1 MRLAGLQPE
10 SIVDG
15 PGIRFTVYFQGCS
28 HRCTGCHNPETH
40 DAAGGSL
47 VELDQLIKQIER
59 SRAVGGVTFSGGEPF
74 EQAPAAA
81 ALAAEVAKL
90 GLDLVI
96 YSGYTFEELI
106 NRRHSDQSAG
116 YLLQAGRLLVDGPF
130 IQAEKDLNLA
140 YRGSRNQRLIDL
152 PRSLNT
158 GKAVLYSLSDQSGS
172 CANGKSG

>member
-28 HRCTGCHNPETH
+28 HRCPGCHNPETH
-40 DAAGGSL
+40 DPAGGSL
-47 VELDQLIKQIER
+47 VELDQLLAQIE
-59 SRAVGGVTFSGGEPF
+59 SSQAIDGVTFSGGEPF
-74 EQAPAAA
+74 EQTLVAVT
-81 ALAAEVAKL
+81 LAAEVARL

-106 NRRHSDQSAG
+106 IKSKSDQSTF
-116 YLLQAGRLLVDGPF
+116 YLLQAGCLLVDGPF
-130 IQAEKDLNLA
+130 VQAEKDLNLA

-158 GKAVLYSLSDQSGS
+158 GKAVIFSLNDQ
-172 CANGKSG
+172 